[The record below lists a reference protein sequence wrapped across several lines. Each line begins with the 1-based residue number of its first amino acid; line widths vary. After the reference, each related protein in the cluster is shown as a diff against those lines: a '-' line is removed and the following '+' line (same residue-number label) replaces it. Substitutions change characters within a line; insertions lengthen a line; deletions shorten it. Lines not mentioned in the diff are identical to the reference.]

1 MPINDIIKNKYIVC
15 QSPEH
20 GKKIID
26 FFVKNGAVNYYS
38 LGEGVRNGV
47 IYHVDELGRIDCIHK
62 PKHYTEMQLPKE
74 FTPKRGDSVL
84 LKCPECQG
92 FGRDTLCHACNF
104 TGTTNKEIQYIRVF
118 ELIKTHIETS
128 HVANKEWLLDRI
140 NGVLPPKQQTITK
153 TEAEKLLGKKIE
165 G

>member
-1 MPINDIIKNKYIVC
+1 M
-15 QSPEH
+15 
-20 GKKIID
+20 
-26 FFVKNGAVNYYS
+26 NYYS

-74 FTPKRGDSVL
+74 FTPKRGDVVEVSDDGVNWV
-84 LKCPECQG
+84 EEI
-92 FGRDTLCHACNF
+92 FLCEIEMCCHPFACVNHF
-104 TGTTNKEIQYIRVF
+104 QKELF
-118 ELIKTHIETS
+118 SKGEKFN
-128 HVANKEWLLDRI
+128 VANWKHIRPI
-140 NGVLPPKQQTITK
+140 QTITK